1 MQTAYSNVKKVAALG
16 ASTFALALVIVAA
29 EASAATLY
37 GDAIDWEPGDGI
49 SRFGSDEASGSEGDG
64 TKTTGR
70 RGDPDNALGAP
81 DSTGTTVNF
90 LSLGL
95 GGTAVFSFGQAFE
108 SEATIF
114 EVTFTC
120 TGDGPA
126 CANYPEQAEVFVGS
140 AYQAGSFDL
149 NGFASQAGVLNAGES

>member
-1 MQTAYSNVKKVAALG
+1 VKRA
-16 ASTFALALVIVAA
+16 
-29 EASAATLY
+29 
-37 GDAIDWEPGDGI
+37 
-49 SRFGSDEASGSEGDG
+49 
-64 TKTTGR
+64 
-70 RGDPDNALGAP
+70 
-81 DSTGTTVNF
+81 TGTTVNF

-126 CANYPEQAEVFVGS
+126 CANYPEHAEVFVGS
-140 AYQAGSFDL
+140 AYTPNSFNL
-149 NGFASQAGVLNAGES
+149 SGFTS